1 MKWIMRYLRGTSS
14 LKLCFGSEKP
24 VLVGYTDAN
33 MAGDVDS
40 RKSTSGYL
48 ITYAGG
54 SCGMT
59 VKIAKV
65 CRIVYDRG

>member
-33 MAGDVDS
+33 MAGDVDN
-40 RKSTSGYL
+40 RKSTSRYL

-54 SCGMT
+54 
-59 VKIAKV
+59 VV
-65 CRIVYDRG
+65 V